1 MPRGVSRS
9 RTRVDARRPAPK
21 AVNVLVVEDSED
33 DVLLLMHE
41 LRRQGFEPSGQ
52 RVDSAPALADALE
65 TGRWDIVISDHNMPG
80 FNGDEALR
88 VVKDRAPDMPFIVVS
103 GTRGEDQAVEVMRAG
118 ASDFIVKSRLHRL
131 AAVVEREIA
140 ETAQRR
146 ERRRMADALEE
157 SQEQLRRSRQLEA
170 VGRLAGGVAHDFNN
184 LIASI
189 LTYTDIVM
197 KNLPPGSQSRA
208 DLEEI
213 KHAGTRAAHLTGE
226 LLAFSRQQV
235 LKRTVIDL
243 REAIDG
249 IRRLL
254 HGLVGPAVL
263 IDVYHDPALGNIKG
277 DLTQIEQVL
286 MNLAANARDAMSGH
300 GRLLIRTSNVEVP
313 STDVRLQPSTPGS
326 YVRLEVTD
334 TGEGIAPE
342 ILDKIF
348 DPFFTTKEE
357 GKGTGLGLA
366 MVHGVVQQSGG
377 SIFVESQP
385 GQGATFTIY
394 LPRTTESAGQAPAQ

>member
-1 MPRGVSRS
+1 
-9 RTRVDARRPAPK
+9 
-21 AVNVLVVEDSED
+21 
-33 DVLLLMHE
+33 VLLLMRE
-41 LRRQGFEPSGQ
+41 LRRQGFDPAGT
-52 RVDSAPALADALE
+52 RVDSGPALSAALE
-65 TGRWDIVISDHNMPG
+65 AGVWDIVISDHNMPG
-80 FNGDEALR
+80 FSGDEALKL
-88 VVKDRAPDMPFIVVS
+88 VKERAPDLPFIVVS

-118 ASDFIVKSRLHRL
+118 ASDFIVKSRLDRL
-131 AAVVEREIA
+131 AGVVEREIA
-140 ETAQRR
+140 EAAHRR
-146 ERRRMADALEE
+146 EQRRMAEALEE

-197 KNLPPGSQSRA
+197 KNLPPGDASRA

-235 LKRTVIDL
+235 LKRTVIEL
-243 REAIDG
+243 REAIEG

-254 HGLVGPAVL
+254 HGLVGPAVA
-263 IDVYHDPALGNIKG
+263 IDVHHDPALWNIKG

-286 MNLAANARDAMSGH
+286 MNLAANARDAMG
-300 GRLLIRTSNVEVP
+300 GQGTLTIATSNLVVP
-313 STDVRLQPSTPGS
+313 SADVRLQPSTAGH
-326 YVRLEVTD
+326 YVRLEVSD
-334 TGEGIAPE
+334 TGTGISPE
-342 ILDKIF
+342 VLDKIF

-377 SIFVESQP
+377 SIFVDSRP
-385 GQGATFTIY
+385 GEGSTFTIY
-394 LPRTTESAGQAPAQ
+394 LPRTTEPASQTHSH

>member
-1 MPRGVSRS
+1 MPRGHSRS
-9 RTRVDARRPAPK
+9 RARLETRRPASK
-21 AVNVLVVEDSED
+21 AVSVLVVEDSED

-41 LRRQGFEPSGQ
+41 LERQGFDPAGT
-52 RVDSAPALADALE
+52 RVDNGPALSEALRN
-65 TGRWDIVISDHNMPG
+65 GPWDIVISDHNMPG
-80 FNGDEALR
+80 FSGDEALR
-88 VVKDRAPDMPFIVVS
+88 LVKEHSPDLPFIVVS

-118 ASDFIVKSRLHRL
+118 ASDFIVKSRLDRL
-131 AAVVEREIA
+131 AGVVEREIVEA
-140 ETAQRR
+140 AHRREQRR
-146 ERRRMADALEE
+146 TAEALEE

-197 KNLPPGSQSRA
+197 KNLPPGNTSRA

-243 REAIDG
+243 REAIEG

-254 HGLVGPAVL
+254 HGLVGPAVT
-263 IDVYHDPALGNIKG
+263 IDVHHDPNLWNIKG

-286 MNLAANARDAMSGH
+286 MNLAANARDAMSGK
-300 GRLLIRTSNVEVP
+300 GTLTITTSNLVVP
-313 STDVRLQPSTPGS
+313 SPDVRLQPSTAGQ
-326 YVRLEVTD
+326 YVRLEVSD
-334 TGEGIAPE
+334 TGAGISPE

-366 MVHGVVQQSGG
+366 MVHGVVQQTGG
-377 SIFVESQP
+377 SIFVDSQP
-385 GQGATFTIY
+385 GEGSTFTIY
-394 LPRTTESAGQAPAQ
+394 LPRTTGPSGPTHAR

>member
-1 MPRGVSRS
+1 
-9 RTRVDARRPAPK
+9 
-21 AVNVLVVEDSED
+21 VNVLVVEDSED
-33 DVLLLMHE
+33 DVLLLLHE
-41 LRRQGFEPSGQ
+41 LKRQGFDPEGT
-52 RVDSAPALADALE
+52 RVDSATSLANALE

-80 FNGDEALR
+80 FSGDEALR
-88 VVKDRAPDMPFIVVS
+88 LVKERSPDLPFIVVS

-140 ETAQRR
+140 ETVQRR
-146 ERRRMADALEE
+146 EQRRTAEALEE

-197 KNLPPGSQSRA
+197 KNLPAGDRSRE
-208 DLEEI
+208 DLAEI

-243 REAIDG
+243 REAIEG

-254 HGLVGPAVL
+254 HGLVGPSIV
-263 IDVYHDPALGNIKG
+263 IEVRHDRALGNIKG

-286 MNLAANARDAMSGH
+286 MNLAANARDAMSGR
-300 GRLLIRTSNVEVP
+300 GKLTIRTSNVDVP
-313 STDVRLQPSTPGS
+313 STDVRLQPSAAGP
-326 YVRLEVTD
+326 YVRLEVAD
-334 TGEGIAPE
+334 TGEGIASE

-385 GQGATFTIY
+385 GHGATFTIY
-394 LPRTTESAGQAPAQ
+394 FPRTSEPAQTAGR